1 MSAIELQNFENQLEL
16 LSFTEQLSVM
26 EYLAKLIKRNQK
38 EQTYPFQAV
47 AKKRQFGIAKG
58 KFTYPQ
64 DFDEAFYFTG
74 KADGLTFLT
83 HDSLIPYYNEPCV
96 FSV

>member
-26 EYLAKLIKRNQK
+26 EYLARLIKRNQK

-64 DFDEAFYFTG
+64 DFDE
-74 KADGLTFLT
+74 D
-83 HDSLIPYYNEPCV
+83 NEEIAKLFGV
-96 FSV
+96 I